1 MLNLFALVKD
11 PAARIQRFVL
21 DAAVQAELT
30 TYLEAQEVAF
40 NSAATVIPFD
50 GKYKPDT
57 GEVLV
62 IDNFDDIDG
71 LAAAIANPMGVPDVN
86 PSPEFFDRVNALFS
100 GRVEVDGSTTVLLQN
115 FDRRRVLSTSG
126 LSIFHS
132 ANVFKRIE
140 GVGLTVDWKLAA
152 VLTGTVLKF
161 HSFHNARQIFDLSD
175 HYIEATDA
183 DIKGFIAMG
192 AVHTDETVLVGL
204 ADTWIRR
211 KLALIQQSQI
221 LTKVPLVEI
230 QAAAA
235 GFGIAVQFASVNGSD
250 QLVFPETKAELK
262 TLLRFLD
269 EDYYESPLSKTH
281 FITNSKRA
289 AKTLAIAD

>member
-1 MLNLFALVKD
+1 VLNLFALVQD
-11 PAARIQRFVL
+11 PAARVQRFVL
-21 DAAVQAELT
+21 DAAVQVELT
-30 TYLEAQEVAF
+30 TYLEAQETSF
-40 NSAATVIPFD
+40 NSATTAIPFD
-50 GKYKPDT
+50 GKYKPDA

-71 LAAAIANPMGVPDVN
+71 LAAAIANPMGVPEVT
-86 PSPEFFDRVNALFS
+86 PSPEFFYRVSALFS
-100 GRVEVDGSTTVLLQN
+100 GRVEANGLTTVLLQN

-152 VLTGTVLKF
+152 ILNGTVLKF
-161 HSFHNARQIFDLSD
+161 NSFHNARQIFDLSD
-175 HYIEATDA
+175 HFIEATDA
-183 DIKGFIAMG
+183 DIKAFVAMDTVR
-192 AVHTDETVLVGL
+192 ADEAILVEL

-221 LTKVPLVEI
+221 LSKVPMLEI

-235 GFGIAVQFASVNGSD
+235 GFGIVISFASVNGKD
-250 QLVFPETKAELK
+250 QLVIPQTKAELK

-289 AKTLAIAD
+289 AKP

>member
-11 PAARIQRFVL
+11 PAARVQRFVL

-30 TYLEAQEVAF
+30 TYLEAQEASF
-40 NSAATVIPFD
+40 NSAAIAIPFD
-50 GKYKPDT
+50 GKYKPDA

-71 LAAAIANPMGVPDVN
+71 LAAAITNPMGVPEVN
-86 PSPEFFDRVNALFS
+86 PSLEFFGRVCALFS
-100 GRVEVDGSTTVLLQN
+100 GRVEANGSATVLLQN
-115 FDRRRVLSTSG
+115 FDRRRVLSTNG

-140 GVGLTVDWKLAA
+140 GVGLTIDWKLAA
-152 VLTGTVLKF
+152 ILNGTVLKF
-161 HSFHNARQIFDLSD
+161 NSFHNARQIFDLSD

-183 DIKGFIAMG
+183 DIKTFVATG
-192 AVHTDETVLVGL
+192 AIHVDEVALVDL

-211 KLALIQQSQI
+211 KIALVQQSQI
-221 LTKVPLVEI
+221 LTKVPMVEI

-235 GFGIAVQFASVNGSD
+235 GFGIAIKFISVNGGD
-250 QLVFPETKAELK
+250 QLVLPETKAELK

-289 AKTLAIAD
+289 AKT

>member
-1 MLNLFALVKD
+1 MLNLFALVRD
-11 PAARIQRFVL
+11 PSARVQRFVL
-21 DAAVQAELT
+21 DSAVQAELT
-30 TYLEAQEVAF
+30 TYLEEQEKYF
-40 NSAATVIPFD
+40 NSASAEISFD
-50 GKYKPDT
+50 GKYKPDF

-62 IDNFDDIDG
+62 IDSFDDIDG
-71 LAAAIANPMGVPDVN
+71 LAAAIAAPMGVPEVD
-86 PSPEFFDRVNALFS
+86 PSPDFFDQVSSLFS
-100 GRVEVDGSTTVLLQN
+100 GRVEANGSTTVLLQN

-152 VLTGTVLKF
+152 VLNGNVLKF
-161 HSFHNARQIFDLSD
+161 NSFHNARQIFDLSD
-175 HYIEATDA
+175 YYIEATDA
-183 DIKGFIAMG
+183 DIKTFVAMDT
-192 AVHTDETVLVGL
+192 VVVDEAVLVDM

-211 KLALIQQSQI
+211 KIALVQQSQI
-221 LTKVPLVEI
+221 LTKVPMVEI

-235 GFGIAVQFASVNGSD
+235 GFGILLKLTSVNGKD
-250 QLVFPETKAELK
+250 QLEFPETKAELK

-281 FITNSKRA
+281 FISNSKRA
-289 AKTLAIAD
+289 AKP